1 MQQSISLESNF
12 VESLKLEFD
21 TANIKEAIYKL
32 YQAYQ
37 ELRPSLQLSNQFLLD
52 KEMFNQ
58 RFEDIQNGNAVL
70 LSQDDYQNK
79 MSSFVKELETKY
91 ADS

>member
-12 VESLKLEFD
+12 VESLKLEF
-21 TANIKEAIYKL
+21 
-32 YQAYQ
+32 
-37 ELRPSLQLSNQFLLD
+37 D

>member
-1 MQQSISLESNF
+1 MLFMLWYKSI
-12 VESLKLEFD
+12 
-21 TANIKEAIYKL
+21 I
-32 YQAYQ
+32 Q
-37 ELRPSLQLSNQFLLD
+37 
-52 KEMFNQ
+52 
-58 RFEDIQNGNAVL
+58 FEDIQKGNAVL